1 MKSSVYVYCIIPD
14 VNREDWGQIGID
26 GARVHAIAGDGVAA
40 LVHDMPAVP
49 YQGPDEDVKRWVL
62 EHSDVVE
69 QAWRSAATVLPV
81 TFNVI
86 VRGDS
91 EVTAERRLLDWLA
104 GNAAA
109 LAGRLDALRDRVEL
123 RVEIDL
129 QVEASSR
136 EDPAVAALQ
145 LEIPGKPA
153 GLRRLLE
160 KRLEQLM
167 RDAANRA
174 ADSLYRESRRR
185 LASVSEDIVEIKR
198 HRPLVDHVPVLAA
211 SLLVPLSAVES
222 VGAELAALKAENPAV
237 NVRFL
242 GPWPP
247 YSFANVAPGGDQAA
261 ADSNDTGVANQAG
274 DERRPRAGTVK

>member
-1 MKSSVYVYCIIPD
+1 MKSSLYVYCVIPD
-14 VNREDWGQIGID
+14 MNRVDWGRIGID
-26 GARVHAIAGDGVAA
+26 GALVHAIARDGVAA

-49 YQGPDEDVKRWVL
+49 YQGPDEHVKRWVL

-69 QAWRSAATVLPV
+69 EAWRSAGTILPV

-91 EVTAERRLLDWLA
+91 AVTAERRLRDWLA
-104 GNAAA
+104 GNTAA
-109 LAGRLDALRDRVEL
+109 LASRLDALRDRVEL

-129 QVEASSR
+129 QVETSAH
-136 EDPAVAALQ
+136 EDPAVAALH
-145 LEIPGKPA
+145 LEMPGKPA

-160 KRLEQLM
+160 KKLEQSM

-174 ADSLYRESRRR
+174 ADGLYRDSRRR

-198 HRPLVDHVPVLAA
+198 HRPPVGHVPVLAA
-211 SLLVPLSAVES
+211 SLLVSRGAVES
-222 VGAELAALKAENPAV
+222 VGAELAALKAQDPAV

-247 YSFANVAPGGDQAA
+247 YSFANVAPGASQVP
-261 ADSNDTGVANQAG
+261 ADSDRTGGANQPR
-274 DERRPRAGTVK
+274 DELRFPGGTAE

>member
-1 MKSSVYVYCIIPD
+1 MKDSVYVYCVIPD
-14 VNREDWGQIGID
+14 VNREDWGQVGID
-26 GARVHAIAGDGVAA
+26 GARVYAVAQDGLAA

-49 YQGPDEDVKRWVL
+49 YQGPDDHVKRWVL

-69 QAWRSAATVLPV
+69 EAWRTAGTVLPI

-91 EVTAERRLLDWLA
+91 AVTAERRLLDWLA
-104 GNAAA
+104 GNTAA
-109 LAGRLDALRDRVEL
+109 LASRLDALRDRVEL

-129 QVEASSR
+129 RVEASAM

-160 KRLEQLM
+160 KKLEQMM

-174 ADSLYRESRRR
+174 ADSLYRDFRRQ
-185 LASVSEDIVEIKR
+185 LASVSEEIVDVKR
-198 HRPLVDHVPVLAA
+198 NRPSVGHVTVLAA
-211 SLLVPLSAVES
+211 SLLASRAAVEA
-222 VGAELAALKAENPAV
+222 VGAKLAAIKAENPAV

-247 YSFANVAPGGDQAA
+247 YSFANVAPGASQVP
-261 ADSNDTGVANQAG
+261 ADSNQFGRANQAG
-274 DERRPRAGTVK
+274 DVLRSSAGTVE

>member
-1 MKSSVYVYCIIPD
+1 MKDSVYVYCVIPD

-26 GARVHAIAGDGVAA
+26 GAQVYAVAQDGVAA

-49 YQGPDEDVKRWVL
+49 YQGPDEHVKRWVL

-69 QAWRSAATVLPV
+69 DAWRTAGTVLPV

-91 EVTAERRLLDWLA
+91 AVTARRRLLDWLA
-104 GNAAA
+104 ENTAA
-109 LAGRLDALRDRVEL
+109 LASRLDAVRDRVEL
-123 RVEIDL
+123 RVEIAL
-129 QVEASSR
+129 QVEACAR

-145 LEIPGKPA
+145 LEMPGKPA

-160 KRLEQLM
+160 KKLEQMM

-174 ADSLYRESRRR
+174 ADSLYRDFRRR
-185 LASVSEDIVEIKR
+185 LASVSEEIVEIKR
-198 HRPLVDHVPVLAA
+198 NRPSVDHVPVLAA
-211 SLLVPLSAVES
+211 ALLVSRGAVES
-222 VGAELAALKAENPAV
+222 VGAELAALKAQNPAV

-247 YSFANVAPGGDQAA
+247 YSFANVAPGATQGP
-261 ADSNDTGVANQAG
+261 ADSKDTGRATQTG
-274 DERRPRAGTVK
+274 DELRSRAGTVE